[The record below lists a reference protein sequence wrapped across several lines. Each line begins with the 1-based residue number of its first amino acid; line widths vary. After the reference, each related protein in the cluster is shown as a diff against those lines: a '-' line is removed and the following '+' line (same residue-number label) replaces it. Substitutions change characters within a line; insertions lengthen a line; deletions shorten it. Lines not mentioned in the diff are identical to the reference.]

1 MMKQVVEFLANN
13 WSIIIAVIAILVVAG
28 VAVYKFLQLPTSAQI
43 EKVKKCLLAWVISA
57 EADLGG
63 GTGKVK
69 LSVVYGYFV
78 TAFPILKNFV
88 SFETFSGWVDEAL
101 DTMREM
107 LKENTNLKQVVEG
120 TVPTV
125 GEAVTPLQEFP
136 SETQ

>member
-1 MMKQVVEFLANN
+1 MMKQIVEFLANN

-28 VAVYKFLQLPTSAQI
+28 VAVYKFLQLPTNAQI

-88 SFETFSGWVDEAL
+88 SFETFSRWVDEAL
-101 DTMREM
+101 DIMREM
-107 LKENTNLKQVVEG
+107 LKENTNLKQVVED
-120 TVPTV
+120 TVLTV
-125 GEAVTPLQEFP
+125 GEAVAPLQEFP

>member
-101 DTMREM
+101 DTMRKM

-120 TVPTV
+120 TVLTV

>member
-1 MMKQVVEFLANN
+1 MMRQIVEFLANN

-28 VAVYKFLQLPTSAQI
+28 VAVYKFLQLPTNAQI

-88 SFETFSGWVDEAL
+88 SFETFSRWVDEAL
-101 DTMREM
+101 DIMREM

-120 TVPTV
+120 TVLTV

>member
-120 TVPTV
+120 TVLTV

-136 SETQ
+136 IETQ

>member
-1 MMKQVVEFLANN
+1 MKQFVEFLANN

-28 VAVYKFLQLPTSAQI
+28 VAVYKFLHLPTSAQV

-78 TAFPILKNFV
+78 TAFPMLKNFV

-101 DTMREM
+101 DIMREM

-120 TVPTV
+120 TVLTV
-125 GEAVTPLQEFP
+125 GEAVSPLQEFP

>member
-1 MMKQVVEFLANN
+1 MMKQIVEFLANN

-28 VAVYKFLQLPTSAQI
+28 VAVYKFLQLPTSAQV

-88 SFETFSGWVDEAL
+88 SFETFSRWVDEAL
-101 DTMREM
+101 DIMREM
-107 LKENTNLKQVVEG
+107 LKENTNLKQVIEG
-120 TVPTV
+120 TVLTV
-125 GEAVTPLQEFP
+125 REAVTPLQEFP

>member
-1 MMKQVVEFLANN
+1 MKQVVEFLANN

-120 TVPTV
+120 TVLTV

-136 SETQ
+136 IETQ

>member
-120 TVPTV
+120 TVLTV

>member
-1 MMKQVVEFLANN
+1 MMKQIVEFLANN

-28 VAVYKFLQLPTSAQI
+28 VAVYKFLQLPTNAQI

-57 EADLGG
+57 EVDLGG

-88 SFETFSGWVDEAL
+88 SFETFSRWVDEAL
-101 DTMREM
+101 DIMREM

-120 TVPTV
+120 TVLTV

>member
-1 MMKQVVEFLANN
+1 MKQVVEFLANN

-101 DTMREM
+101 DTMRKM

-120 TVPTV
+120 TVLTV

>member
-1 MMKQVVEFLANN
+1 MMKQIVEFLANN

-28 VAVYKFLQLPTSAQI
+28 VAVYKFLQLPTNAQI

-88 SFETFSGWVDEAL
+88 SFETFSRWVDEAL
-101 DTMREM
+101 DIMREM
-107 LKENTNLKQVVEG
+107 LKENTNLKQVIEG
-120 TVPTV
+120 TVLTV
-125 GEAVTPLQEFP
+125 REAVTPLQEFP

>member
-1 MMKQVVEFLANN
+1 MKQFVEFLANN

-28 VAVYKFLQLPTSAQI
+28 VAVYKFLQLPTSAQV

-78 TAFPILKNFV
+78 NAFPMLKNFV
-88 SFETFSGWVDEAL
+88 PFETFSGWVDEAL
-101 DTMREM
+101 DIMREM

-120 TVPTV
+120 TVLTV
-125 GEAVTPLQEFP
+125 GEAVSPLQEFP

>member
-1 MMKQVVEFLANN
+1 MMKQIVEFLANN

-120 TVPTV
+120 TVLTV

>member
-1 MMKQVVEFLANN
+1 MMKQIVEFLANN

-28 VAVYKFLQLPTSAQI
+28 VAVYKFLQLPTNAQI

-88 SFETFSGWVDEAL
+88 SFETFSRWVDEAL
-101 DTMREM
+101 DIMREM

-120 TVPTV
+120 TVLTV
-125 GEAVTPLQEFP
+125 GEAVAPLQEFP

>member
-1 MMKQVVEFLANN
+1 MMKQIVEFLANN

-120 TVPTV
+120 TVLTV
-125 GEAVTPLQEFP
+125 GEAVAPLQEFP

>member
-1 MMKQVVEFLANN
+1 MMKQIVEFLANN

-120 TVPTV
+120 TVLAV
-125 GEAVTPLQEFP
+125 GEAVAPLQEFP

>member
-1 MMKQVVEFLANN
+1 MKQFVEFLANN

-28 VAVYKFLQLPTSAQI
+28 VAVYKFLQLPISVQI
-43 EKVKKCLLAWVISA
+43 KKVKKCLLAWVISA

-63 GTGKVK
+63 GTCKVK

-78 TAFPILKNFV
+78 IAFPILKNFV
-88 SFETFSGWVDEAL
+88 SFETFSRWVDEAL

-107 LKENTNLKQVVEG
+107 LKENPNLKQVVEG
-120 TVPTV
+120 TVLTV
-125 GEAVTPLQEFP
+125 GEAVAPLQEFP

>member
-1 MMKQVVEFLANN
+1 MMKQIVEFLANN

-28 VAVYKFLQLPTSAQI
+28 VAVYKFLQLPTNAQI

-88 SFETFSGWVDEAL
+88 SFETFSRWVDEAL
-101 DTMREM
+101 DIMREM

-120 TVPTV
+120 AVLTV
-125 GEAVTPLQEFP
+125 GEAVAPLQEFP